1 MEIPFDGGTT
11 LVPSTTADTKIQR
24 QYAREQGKK
33 GEEEKN
39 VGAPSPVTVR
49 YVGHNWKL
57 SGSADASDTER
68 YQLQTSAFE
77 KNPSAE
83 TVIFDDMKY
92 ESSEQSDDDDE
103 DDATTDSEFPVVETV
118 DEETQISVPDLV
130 EQLNFF
136 LKTSKIQSDY
146 INKLEGDLET
156 AHAEIDALEVEL
168 EAKKRLLNEQ
178 KEKLVKAL
186 SELED
191 NNKKTKAKLETCLQR
206 QRELQQ
212 AQNVLEKEKTE
223 CAAELKKHA
232 SQLRGTRSDDVF
244 EEDKEGEGKDVHD
257 ADEETLEH
265 SAKTGKL
272 SRDWGCV
279 LKNKINNG
287 RKGCRK
293 ISGTTNID
301 KGCTT
306 IERGGK
312 EQCALLKKK

>member
-33 GEEEKN
+33 
-39 VGAPSPVTVR
+39 
-49 YVGHNWKL
+49 
-57 SGSADASDTER
+57 